1 MAESADIILFPD
13 YQKLREEVDKLRI
26 EISMLVLE
34 KDELEYSECRNIEM
48 EYMLTFGSLEYQ
60 VYEAR
65 CEALRL
71 KRKID
76 IIQARLNRQEEI
88 GIRQIE
94 ETLDRE
100 FADYQKKLD
109 EQIGKMNSAIKRSR
123 LRALAE
129 TESKELKGLYRRI
142 VKRLHPDLNPDIT
155 EAEIRLFDNAVAAFK
170 DGDLQTLRIIESM
183 IGGADLPDSQQDSMS
198 VLREEKDRMIG
209 IISYLKSRIAEI
221 KADYPYTLREYLTDE
236 EKGDAY
242 RKELE
247 DSLREYGKLKAVY
260 TEKIEEMMRR

>member
-34 KDELEYSECRNIEM
+34 KDELEYSECRNIET

-65 CEALRL
+65 CEVLRM

-94 ETLDRE
+94 ETLDLE

-109 EQIGKMNSAIKRSR
+109 EQIEKMNRAIKRSR
-123 LRALAE
+123 LRIMTE

-142 VKRLHPDLNPDIT
+142 VKRLHSDLNPNIT
-155 EAEIRLFDNAVAAFK
+155 EAEISLFENAAAFK

-183 IGGADLPDSQQDSMS
+183 IGGPDLPDSQQDSMS
-198 VLREEKDRMIG
+198 VLREEKDRLIG